1 MFGKKEVKSD
11 DDKKLSQEK
20 SAQLEEN
27 ISQNIIVHKMPKNYK
42 AGTFSYDDYFDRNSE
57 TKGAKSGKTTTH
69 GKGKKTG
76 IIIMV
81 IGAIVIGLLA
91 YGAFAYIKNPEQFSF
106 LSALKPKTAT
116 PVVTKPITSI
126 VTTPVI
132 VSTSTFELVTTTPPI
147 AVSTS
152 TATTT
157 EVVVPSSVVDTDAD
171 GLSDKEEAIL
181 GTDANAADSD
191 GDNYSDL
198 TEFIGGYN
206 PIGAGKLIDDTNIK
220 KYANTAYNYSILY
233 PKDWKLDLV
242 DRGASVIFT
251 AADQSFIQVVTQVNE
266 NKTDIK
272 TWYET
277 ELGNTALDSQLVKY
291 NNWSGVKSVD
301 GLIVYLTDQ
310 SNKNIY
316 IISYTPISD
325 QSPSYLNIFE
335 AMMRSFTV
343 EK

>member
-1 MFGKKEVKSD
+1 
-11 DDKKLSQEK
+11 
-20 SAQLEEN
+20 
-27 ISQNIIVHKMPKNYK
+27 
-42 AGTFSYDDYFDRNSE
+42 
-57 TKGAKSGKTTTH
+57 
-69 GKGKKTG
+69 
-76 IIIMV
+76 
-81 IGAIVIGLLA
+81 
-91 YGAFAYIKNPEQFSF
+91 
-106 LSALKPKTAT
+106 
-116 PVVTKPITSI
+116 
-126 VTTPVI
+126 
-132 VSTSTFELVTTTPPI
+132 
-147 AVSTS
+147 
-152 TATTT
+152 
-157 EVVVPSSVVDTDAD
+157 VVVPSSVVDTDAD
-171 GLSDKEEAIL
+171 GLSDKEEVIL